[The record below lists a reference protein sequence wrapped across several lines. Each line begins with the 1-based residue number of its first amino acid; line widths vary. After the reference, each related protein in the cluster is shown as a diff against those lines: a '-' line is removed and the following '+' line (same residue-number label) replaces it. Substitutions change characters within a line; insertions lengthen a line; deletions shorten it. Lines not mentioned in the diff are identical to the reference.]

1 MVPNLHTFFFLSKE
15 IKRSPNIKPQTK
27 VFSSASNLNIRQA
40 KNNIGSR
47 LELCSWPPAVLK
59 SNIRLSPNST
69 LVNNY
74 SGRRLCLPYTLV
86 ASSAPFAGETM
97 WANIWRLADF
107 TGRLLYFLFVWKC
120 IVFYSQTQ
128 SDDLN
133 LYITSAQI
141 CRSRHSGTLQQAT
154 GIPDLGNRVGRGGW
168 DVAGWGRH
176 EVGNVRFSCLTRS
189 DQIIAQYL
197 VCI

>member
-1 MVPNLHTFFFLSKE
+1 MVQNLHTFFLSKE

-27 VFSSASNLNIRQA
+27 VFSRASNLNIRQA

-86 ASSAPFAGETM
+86 ANSAPFAGETM

-141 CRSRHSGTLQQAT
+141 CRSRHSGKPTWET
-154 GIPDLGNRVGRGGW
+154 DLGNRVNPVVGTRPL
-168 DVAGWGRH
+168 GRH
-176 EVGNVRFSCLTRS
+176 EVGSVRFSCLTCS

-197 VCI
+197 EYN